1 MTDEAQRG
9 RDPGAG
15 QAQRSEW
22 ETEVHE
28 PHEKCYT
35 RPTVSTEARRRIPV
49 VTAVIERDGQYLITQ
64 RRPNA
69 VFPLLWE
76 FPGGRR
82 EDGESNEEALRR
94 EIRER
99 LDVDVEVVKVM
110 LFKSFEYEHYTLDL
124 HVYECRLENDAF
136 KCKGV
141 QDFRWVTSAEFDQY
155 EFTPAD
161 EASMAK
167 LLGE

>member
-1 MTDEAQRG
+1 VPDAAHDG
-9 RDPGAG
+9 RDPRALE
-15 QAQRSEW
+15 AKRAEW
-22 ETEVHE
+22 EAEVHE

-35 RPTVSTEARRRIPV
+35 RPTVSLEARRRIPV
-49 VTAVIERDGQYLITQ
+49 VTAVIERDGKYLITQ

-69 VFPLLWE
+69 VFPMLWE

-82 EDGESNEEALRR
+82 EDGESNEDALRR

-110 LFKSFEYEHYTLDL
+110 LFKSFEYEQYTLDL

-136 KCKGV
+136 KCQGV
-141 QDFRWVTSAEFDQY
+141 QDFKWVSSAEFDQY